1 MTARTKRLVYILFG
15 IAVSAVLIWA
25 LFRNIDFRELTGALK
40 NANYWWLIPNVFM
53 IVLTMFQR
61 AYRWRGMVQP
71 IKRIAFRP
79 LLAATCIG
87 FMANN
92 VLPLRL
98 GEFVRAYALSARDK
112 EVTKSA
118 SLATIFV
125 ERMVFDLVAL
135 LLIFG
140 GVLYFSHL
148 SLNPSMEQ
156 GLYIA
161 IAIALVGIVLMVA
174 LATRPSQAGH
184 LLTRYL
190 FFLPEAVKDSIVGI
204 VIKFSRGLEFLT
216 NGKLVTSV
224 GLQTLGIWLLMGFS
238 NIFVFKAFNLDLPI
252 DAAFV
257 VLVVVSISILVP
269 SSPGFVGVYHAG
281 AVWSLTRYGV
291 GREDALSCALVLHA
305 AQYIVVTLMGFYFLR
320 RDHLS
325 LKKLEEEATESD
337 LAEPLPAEPA
347 SGNPEHFS

>member
-1 MTARTKRLVYILFG
+1 MSVRTKRLLYIALG
-15 IAVSAVLIWA
+15 IAISAVLIWA
-25 LFRNIDFRELTGALK
+25 LFRNIDFRELLGALK
-40 NANYWWLIPNVFM
+40 GANYFWLIPNVLM
-53 IVLTMFQR
+53 IVLTMYQR
-61 AYRWRGMVQP
+61 AYRWKAMVAP
-71 IKRIAFRP
+71 IQSVPFPR
-79 LLAATCIG
+79 LLASTCIG

-98 GEFVRAYALSARDK
+98 GEFVRAYSLSARVK
-112 EVTKSA
+112 GITKSA

-135 LLIFG
+135 LIIFG

-148 SLNPSMEQ
+148 SLDPKMES
-156 GLYIA
+156 GLWIA
-161 IAIALVGIVLMVA
+161 IGIALVGIVFMVSLA
-174 LATRPSQAGH
+174 LKPSQAGK

-190 FFLPEAVKDSIVGI
+190 FFLPDAVKDTLESV
-204 VIKFSRGLEFLT
+204 VLKFSRGLEFLT
-216 NGKLVTSV
+216 DIRSVVSV
-224 GLQTLGIWLLMGFS
+224 GFQTLLIWLLMGFS
-238 NIFVFKAFNLDLPI
+238 NIFVFKAFGLDLPI
-252 DAAFV
+252 DAAYV

-320 RDHLS
+320 KEHLS
-325 LKKLEEEATESD
+325 LKRLEEEATET
-337 LAEPLPAEPA
+337 EVENLPPQTA
-347 SGNPEHFS
+347 